1 MYALD
6 SLALNSHST
15 ALQLMPHQNL
25 CNKQNFSVRCITAF
39 LSLEVIDRIL
49 TIYVGLNLNNKVTKK
64 NTKMQKM
71 WQ

>member
-6 SLALNSHST
+6 SFSIELTLNK

-25 CNKQNFSVRCITAF
+25 CNKQNFSVRYITAF

-49 TIYVGLNLNNKVTKK
+49 TIYGTYSE
-64 NTKMQKM
+64 Q
-71 WQ
+71 